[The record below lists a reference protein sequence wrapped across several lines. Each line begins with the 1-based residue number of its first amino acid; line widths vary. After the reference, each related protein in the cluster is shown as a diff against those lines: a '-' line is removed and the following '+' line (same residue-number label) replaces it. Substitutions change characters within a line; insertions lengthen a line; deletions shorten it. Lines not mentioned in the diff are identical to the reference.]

1 MELRLCNSRT
11 SDGGTVEH
19 LMVQQWNISS
29 WNIRTSNGANVEH
42 LMMDQW
48 DRDDGETV
56 EHLMVEQCT
65 MIVEQ

>member
-1 MELRLCNSRT
+1 
-11 SDGGTVEH
+11 
-19 LMVQQWNISS
+19 MVQQWNISS
-29 WNIRTSNGANVEH
+29 WNIRTSDGANVEH

-48 DRDDGETV
+48 DRDEGETV

>member
-1 MELRLCNSRT
+1 M
-11 SDGGTVEH
+11 EH

-29 WNIRTSNGANVEH
+29 WNIRTSDGANVEH
-42 LMMDQW
+42 LMMEQW

-65 MIVEQ
+65 IIVEQ

>member
-11 SDGGTVEH
+11 SDGGIVEH

-29 WNIRTSNGANVEH
+29 WNIRTSDGANVEH

>member
-1 MELRLCNSRT
+1 MELRWRNSRT
-11 SDGGTVEH
+11 CDGGTVEN

-29 WNIRTSNGANVEH
+29 WNIRTSDGANVEH
-42 LMMDQW
+42 LMMEQW